1 VTFSK
6 AIPVCAL
13 LALAAALSSCARA
26 SDGLAQPTHPSART
40 GHPGTSPGDGS
51 PAQVT
56 NPPQAGRSRSCPAR
70 VFAGMS
76 QSQRVG
82 QLFIVGLTGD
92 GLDPGTARAIR
103 AHHFGSVMFTA
114 TSTAGVS
121 GIRSAT
127 AAVQSL
133 ADTPATAGARFFVA
147 ANQEGGEIQALQGA
161 GFQRIPPA
169 VAQGLLPPAVLQRAA
184 MTWGSELRA
193 AGVNLD
199 LAPVM
204 DVVPR
209 ATAAQNQPI
218 GVLQREL
225 GHDPATVAEHGV
237 AFIRG
242 MSHAGVATTAK
253 HFPGLGRVRG
263 NTDFTAAVAD
273 TVTTPD
279 DPYLGPF
286 QQAIDVGVPFV
297 MVALATYA
305 RIDAH
310 HLAVFSPIIMR
321 TMLRARMHFRG
332 VIVSDDLAAAAA
344 VASIP
349 PATRAIDFLAAGGD
363 MITSRLVVAA
373 EAMDEAVLARAGD
386 STSFRSEVNSAV
398 MRVLAAKQAF
408 GLLPC

>member
-1 VTFSK
+1 
-6 AIPVCAL
+6 
-13 LALAAALSSCARA
+13 
-26 SDGLAQPTHPSART
+26 
-40 GHPGTSPGDGS
+40 
-51 PAQVT
+51 
-56 NPPQAGRSRSCPAR
+56 
-70 VFAGMS
+70 MS

>member
-6 AIPVCAL
+6 AIPVSVL
-13 LALAAALSSCARA
+13 LALAAALSSCAHA
-26 SDGLAQPTHPSART
+26 SSDQAQPTRSSART
-40 GHPGTSPGDGS
+40 AQPGTSPRDGR

-56 NPPQAGRSRSCPAR
+56 SSPGGGQNLACPAR
-70 VFAGMS
+70 VLAGMTE
-76 QSQRVG
+76 SQRVG

-92 GLDPGTARAIR
+92 GLDPGTARAIQ

-114 TSTAGVS
+114 TSTVGVS
-121 GIRSAT
+121 GIRSVT

-133 ADTPATAGARFFVA
+133 AATQATADTRFFVA
-147 ANQEGGEIQALQGA
+147 ANQEGGQIQALQGA
-161 GFQRIPPA
+161 GFLRMPAA
-169 VAQGLLPPAVLQRAA
+169 VAQGLLPPAVLQHRAQ
-184 MTWGSELRA
+184 TWGSELRA
-193 AGVNLD
+193 AGVNFD

-204 DVVPR
+204 DVVPL

-225 GHDPATVAEHGV
+225 GHDPATVSAHGA

-242 MSHAGVATTAK
+242 MSQAGVATSAK

-263 NTDFTAAVAD
+263 NTDFSASVTD
-273 TVTTPD
+273 TVTTLD

-297 MVALATYA
+297 MVALASYA

-310 HLAVFSPIIMR
+310 HLAVFSPIVMR

-332 VIVSDDLAAAAA
+332 VIVSDDLAAATA

-363 MITSRLVVAA
+363 MIISRLVVAA
-373 EAMDEAVLARAGD
+373 VAMDEAVLARAGD
-386 STSFRSEVNSAV
+386 SPSFRSEVNSAV

>member
-1 VTFSK
+1 MSV
-6 AIPVCAL
+6 L
-13 LALAAALSSCARA
+13 LALAAALSSCAHA
-26 SDGLAQPTHPSART
+26 SSGAAQPARSSART
-40 GHPGTSPGDGS
+40 GPPGASPGAGS

-56 NPPQAGRSRSCPAR
+56 SSPRAGRSLSCTAR
-70 VFAGMS
+70 VFAGMTE
-76 QSQRVG
+76 SQRVG

-114 TSTAGVS
+114 TSTVGVS

-133 ADTPATAGARFFVA
+133 AAAQATTADTRFFVA
-147 ANQEGGEIQALQGA
+147 ANQEGGQIQALQGA
-161 GFQRIPPA
+161 GFLRIPSA
-169 VAQGLLPPAVLQRAA
+169 VAQGLLPPAVLQHRA

-193 AGVNLD
+193 AGVNFD

-204 DVVPR
+204 DVVPQ

-225 GHDPATVAEHGV
+225 GHDPATVSAHGV

-242 MSHAGVATTAK
+242 MSQARVATSAK

-263 NTDFTAAVAD
+263 NTDFTASVTD
-273 TVTTPD
+273 TVTTLD

-286 QQAIDVGVPFV
+286 QRAIDAGVPFV
-297 MVALATYA
+297 MVALASYT

-310 HLAVFSPIIMR
+310 HLAVFSPIVMR
-321 TMLRARMHFRG
+321 TMLRTRMHFRG
-332 VIVSDDLAAAAA
+332 VIVSDDLAAATA

-349 PATRAIDFLAAGGD
+349 AATRAVDFIAAGGD
-363 MITSRLVVAA
+363 MIISRLVVTAV
-373 EAMDEAVLARAGD
+373 AMHEAVLARAGD
-386 STSFRSEVNSAV
+386 SPSFRGEVNSAV

>member
-1 VTFSK
+1 
-6 AIPVCAL
+6 
-13 LALAAALSSCARA
+13 
-26 SDGLAQPTHPSART
+26 
-40 GHPGTSPGDGS
+40 
-51 PAQVT
+51 
-56 NPPQAGRSRSCPAR
+56 
-70 VFAGMS
+70 
-76 QSQRVG
+76 
-82 QLFIVGLTGD
+82 
-92 GLDPGTARAIR
+92 
-103 AHHFGSVMFTA
+103 
-114 TSTAGVS
+114 
-121 GIRSAT
+121 
-127 AAVQSL
+127 
-133 ADTPATAGARFFVA
+133 
-147 ANQEGGEIQALQGA
+147 
-161 GFQRIPPA
+161 
-169 VAQGLLPPAVLQRAA
+169 

-225 GHDPATVAEHGV
+225 GHDPATVAEHGA

-242 MSHAGVATTAK
+242 MSQAGVATTAK

-310 HLAVFSPIIMR
+310 HLAVFSPIVMR
-321 TMLRARMHFRG
+321 TMLRARMHFQG
-332 VIVSDDLAAAAA
+332 VIVSDDLAAATA

-349 PATRAIDFLAAGGD
+349 AATRAIDFLAAGGD
-363 MITSRLVVAA
+363 MITARLVAVA
-373 EAMDEAVLARAGD
+373 EAMDAAVLARAAA
-386 STSFRSEVNSAV
+386 SPRFRSDVDAAV
-398 MRVLAAKQAF
+398 MHVLAAKQAY
-408 GLLPC
+408 GLLSC

>member
-1 VTFSK
+1 
-6 AIPVCAL
+6 
-13 LALAAALSSCARA
+13 
-26 SDGLAQPTHPSART
+26 
-40 GHPGTSPGDGS
+40 
-51 PAQVT
+51 
-56 NPPQAGRSRSCPAR
+56 
-70 VFAGMS
+70 MS

-82 QLFIVGLTGD
+82 QLFIVGLTD
-92 GLDPGTARAIR
+92 DRLDAGTAHAIR
-103 AHHFGSVMFTA
+103 TQHFGSVIFAA
-114 TSTAGVS
+114 TSTAGVP
-121 GIRSAT
+121 GIRPVT

-133 ADTPATAGARFFVA
+133 ADTQATAGARFFVA
-147 ANQEGGEIQALQGA
+147 ANQEGGQIQALQGA
-161 GFQRIPPA
+161 GFLRMPTA
-169 VAQGLLPPAVLQRAA
+169 VAQGLLPPPALQHLAL
-184 MTWGSELRA
+184 MWGRDLRA

-209 ATAAQNQPI
+209 ATEAQNQPI

-242 MSHAGVATTAK
+242 MSQAGVATTAK

-263 NTDFTAAVAD
+263 NTDFTAAVTD

-286 QQAIDVGVPFV
+286 QRAIDAGVPFV
-297 MVALATYA
+297 MVALATYT

-310 HLAVFSPIIMR
+310 HLAVFSPIVMR

-332 VIVSDDLAAAAA
+332 VIVSDDLGAADA

-363 MITSRLVVAA
+363 LITSRLVGTA
-373 EAMDEAVLARAGD
+373 EAMDQAVLARAGE
-386 STSFRSEVNSAV
+386 SPGFRSEVNSAV
-398 MRVLAAKQAF
+398 MRVLAAKQAS

>member
-1 VTFSK
+1 MSV
-6 AIPVCAL
+6 L
-13 LALAAALSSCARA
+13 LALAAALSSCAHA
-26 SDGLAQPTHPSART
+26 SSGAAQPARSART
-40 GHPGTSPGDGS
+40 GPPGTSPGAGRL
-51 PAQVT
+51 AQVT
-56 NPPQAGRSRSCPAR
+56 SSPRAGRSLSCAAR
-70 VFAGMS
+70 VFAGMTE
-76 QSQRVG
+76 SQRVG

-92 GLDPGTARAIR
+92 ALDPGTAGAIR

-114 TSTAGVS
+114 TSTVGVP

-133 ADTPATAGARFFVA
+133 AAAQATTADTRFFVA
-147 ANQEGGEIQALQGA
+147 ANQEGGQIQALQGA
-161 GFQRIPPA
+161 GFLRIPSA
-169 VAQGLLPPAVLQRAA
+169 VAQGLLPPAVLQHRAK
-184 MTWGSELRA
+184 TWGSELRA
-193 AGVNLD
+193 AGVNFD

-204 DVVPR
+204 DVVPQ
-209 ATAAQNQPI
+209 ATADQNQPI

-225 GHDPATVAEHGV
+225 GHDPATVSAHGV

-242 MSHAGVATTAK
+242 MGQAGVATSAK

-263 NTDFTAAVAD
+263 NTDFSASVTD
-273 TVTTPD
+273 TVTTLN

-286 QQAIDVGVPFV
+286 QQAIHAGVPFV
-297 MVALATYA
+297 MVALASYT

-310 HLAVFSPIIMR
+310 HLAAFSPIVMR

-332 VIVSDDLAAAAA
+332 VIVSDDLGAATA

-363 MITSRLVVAA
+363 MIISGLVVAA
-373 EAMDEAVLARAGD
+373 VAMDEAVLARAGD
-386 STSFRSEVNSAV
+386 SASFRGEVNSAV